1 MMFIIYPCINT
12 HWNVMDVHHH
22 IYIYIFRYICMYV
35 YMFRYTYIYNYIHIH
50 PEADAIWKFGSYSH
64 SGLDFPKTSI
74 FYRLPM
80 VAYGLLENHHAYH
93 RTQWNRVS
101 ISKPSMKSIIF
112 DSKSSRNGPCLPS
125 VHDRWPL
132 TGDRLPRLFRWHP

>member
-1 MMFIIYPCINT
+1 MYVCMYICLDIR
-12 HWNVMDVHHH
+12 
-22 IYIYIFRYICMYV
+22 IYIYD
-35 YMFRYTYIYNYIHIH
+35 YIHIH

-125 VHDRWPL
+125 VHDRWPV
-132 TGDRLPRLFRWHP
+132 TGCLGCFDDIPRGLHVDGGWHDGWICDPTWQSLLVQARRM